1 MHSKQNI
8 EDCVK
13 DQVRGWDYTRPVEV
27 CLTSGYGHPLRWI
40 LYEFEP
46 ATLELLGQYQYLQNV
61 NTRQSERR
69 EKWSPPLGI
78 TKLEPSDEFHFKNYL
93 DDLMADEPLAEFPWI
108 CFEEESLIDNFQAT
122 MLAMIC
128 ELYRVTSDYDVCN
141 SLITRGHCTNVPFQL
156 KQLLRRIIRMLIVTY
171 IMGHTLTIT
180 EDTLPMV
187 HTHLRNP
194 YKPAN
199 LAPHTSPR
207 LANRQ
212 LKFFFHVLRNS
223 IYEDILKW
231 QQATL
236 HTSGGK
242 NTTWLSTF
250 IVMLA
255 FAMVLEEAQRTIQI
269 QADAKWRKREN
280 SYDGAQQEASNAC
293 ERIDERFQL
302 LIGLFQCKYRDK
314 KWVRG
319 GSFGPQTPRLRDAAE
334 HNFCAQL
341 RSLLEERR
349 KLHSSGIPAFL
360 LLTQELRKPLALSE
374 RRAILFTNTMP
385 VYHTPGSPFPSPISR
400 ASWLMTFQLIL
411 TAYYTLLFLF

>member
-1 MHSKQNI
+1 MDFLPPSYTIMHSKQNI

-27 CLTSGYGHPLRWI
+27 CLTSGYGHPLRWV

-61 NTRQSERR
+61 NTRQPERC

-78 TKLEPSDEFHFKNYL
+78 TKLEPSDDWHFKNYL
-93 DDLMADEPLAEFPWI
+93 DDLMADEPLAHFPWI
-108 CFEEESLIDNFQAT
+108 CFEEESQIDDFQAT
-122 MLAMIC
+122 MLAMVC
-128 ELYRVTSDYDVCN
+128 ELYRNTGDYDVCKSVKPQGQDAN
-141 SLITRGHCTNVPFQL
+141 ALQL
-156 KQLLRRIIRMLIVTY
+156 KQLLRKVIRMLIVTY

-180 EDTLPMV
+180 QETLPMV
-187 HTHLRNP
+187 HAHLRSS

-199 LAPHTSPR
+199 VAPHTSPR

-212 LKFFFHVLRNS
+212 LKFFFHVIRNQ
-223 IYEDILKW
+223 IYEDILRW

-242 NTTWLSTF
+242 DTTWLSTF
-250 IVMLA
+250 VVMLA

-269 QADAKWRKREN
+269 QADAKYRKRER
-280 SYDGAQQEASNAC
+280 SYDEAQQEASNAC
-293 ERIDERFQL
+293 ERIDARFQL

-319 GSFGPQTPRLRDAAE
+319 GSFGPQTPPLNDPVE
-334 HNFCAQL
+334 HNFCVQL
-341 RSLLEERR
+341 RDLLEERR
-349 KLHSSGIPAFL
+349 KFAP
-360 LLTQELRKPLALSE
+360 
-374 RRAILFTNTMP
+374 N
-385 VYHTPGSPFPSPISR
+385 
-400 ASWLMTFQLIL
+400 
-411 TAYYTLLFLF
+411 

>member
-1 MHSKQNI
+1 MDFLPPSYTIMHSKQNI

-13 DQVRGWDYTRPVEV
+13 SQVRSWDYTRPVEV

-46 ATLELLGQYQYLQNV
+46 ATMELLGQYQYLQNIH
-61 NTRQSERR
+61 TRQPERC

-78 TKLEPSDEFHFKNYL
+78 TKLEPSDDWHFKNYL

-108 CFEEESLIDNFQAT
+108 CFEEESQIDDFQAT

-128 ELYRVTSDYDVCN
+128 QLYRATRDLDVRDM
-141 SLITRGHCTNVPFQL
+141 LTRFWCHHANLQCQL
-156 KQLLRRIIRMLIVTY
+156 QQLLHKIIRMLIVTY

-180 EDTLPMV
+180 QETLPTV
-187 HTHLRNP
+187 HSHLRSH
-194 YKPAN
+194 YKPVD

-212 LKFFFHVLRNS
+212 LKFFFHVLRNQM
-223 IYEDILKW
+223 YEDILKW

-250 IVMLA
+250 VVMLA

-269 QADAKWRKREN
+269 QADAKWRKRER
-280 SYDGAQQEASNAC
+280 SYDEAQEEASNAC
-293 ERIDERFQL
+293 ERIDERYQL

-319 GSFGPQTPRLRDAAE
+319 GSFGPQTPPLRDPVE
-334 HNFCAQL
+334 HDFCTQL
-341 RSLLEERR
+341 RELLEERR
-349 KLHSSGIPAFL
+349 K
-360 LLTQELRKPLALSE
+360 
-374 RRAILFTNTMP
+374 
-385 VYHTPGSPFPSPISR
+385 SR
-400 ASWLMTFQLIL
+400 
-411 TAYYTLLFLF
+411 

>member
-61 NTRQSERR
+61 STRQPERC

-108 CFEEESLIDNFQAT
+108 CFEEESQIDNFQAT

-128 ELYRVTSDYDVCN
+128 ELYRVTTDFDVRN
-141 SLITRGHCTNVPFQL
+141 SLSTPGHHANVPFQL

-187 HTHLRNP
+187 HTHLRSA

-199 LAPHTSPR
+199 LMPHTSPR

-212 LKFFFHVLRNS
+212 LKFFFNGLRDK

-250 IVMLA
+250 TVMLA
-255 FAMVLEEAQRTIQI
+255 FAMVLEEIQRTIQI
-269 QADAKWRKREN
+269 QADAKWRKRER
-280 SYDGAQQEASNAC
+280 SYDEVQQEASNAC

-334 HNFCAQL
+334 HNFCVEL

-349 KLHSSGIPAFL
+349 KLHLPASLKFQ
-360 LLTQELRKPLALSE
+360 LLTQGLRKPPALSE
-374 RRAILFTNTMP
+374 RRALLFTDTMP
-385 VYHTPGSPFPSPISR
+385 VHHTPGSSFPSSIPR
-400 ASWLMTFQLIL
+400 ASWLMNF
-411 TAYYTLLFLF
+411 YFF

>member
-108 CFEEESLIDNFQAT
+108 CFEEESLIDDFQAT

-128 ELYRVTSDYDVCN
+128 ELYRVTSDFDVCN
-141 SLITRGHCTNVPFQL
+141 SLTTRGNYANVPFQL
-156 KQLLRRIIRMLIVTY
+156 KQLLRRIIHMLIVTY

-187 HTHLRNP
+187 HTHLRSA

-212 LKFFFHVLRNS
+212 LKFFFNNLRDK

-242 NTTWLSTF
+242 DTTWLSTF

-255 FAMVLEEAQRTIQI
+255 FAMVLEEIQRTIQI
-269 QADAKWRKREN
+269 QADAKWGKRERF
-280 SYDGAQQEASNAC
+280 YDEVQQEASNAC
-293 ERIDERFQL
+293 ERIDERFRL

-319 GSFGPQTPRLRDAAE
+319 GSFGPQTPRLRNAAE
-334 HNFCAQL
+334 HNFCVEL

-349 KLHSSGIPAFL
+349 KLHSPVVPAFQ
-360 LLTQELRKPLALSE
+360 LLTL
-374 RRAILFTNTMP
+374 
-385 VYHTPGSPFPSPISR
+385 
-400 ASWLMTFQLIL
+400 
-411 TAYYTLLFLF
+411 